1 MKGLLVSMKTCTK
14 ILMPILAAMLIF
26 VVMAPD
32 LSASGKDCEE
42 AVSTAEMHTC
52 ANALYKAADVELNR
66 VYRQLVSQLS
76 DKRREK
82 LKAAQKAWIGFRDKN
97 ATFVASV
104 VEDGTMYPI
113 LEVMELTATTKQRTE
128 QLRAE
133 LR

>member
-1 MKGLLVSMKTCTK
+1 MKGLLVSMKTCNK
-14 ILMPILAAMLIF
+14 ILMPILAAMLFF

-32 LSASGKDCEE
+32 LSASGKDCKE
-42 AVSTAEMHTC
+42 ALSTAEMHTC
-52 ANALYKAADVELNR
+52 ANALYMAADVELNR

-82 LKAAQKAWIGFRDKN
+82 LKVAQKAWIVFRDKN